1 MSVENG
7 EGKGKGSGFHDRAP
21 CQGQGSHDQVPM
33 SYGNV
38 YFLQHENLMYSE
50 IAICALFN
58 KICYTYNATLLQDK
72 LQGIFFFW
80 NY

>member
-21 CQGQGSHDQVPM
+21 CQGQGSHDQVPT

-38 YFLQHENLMYSE
+38 YFLQHENL
-50 IAICALFN
+50 
-58 KICYTYNATLLQDK
+58 YTVR
-72 LQGIFFFW
+72 
-80 NY
+80 